1 MDTEPQPQRPL
12 VTLRYCPLCRW
23 LTRAA
28 WIAQELLITFT
39 DEIDVLL
46 SPSGKGQFEVSLND
60 EIIFSRAETGR
71 FPDPK
76 ELKQA
81 IRDRIDPD
89 RSLGHSDA

>member
-1 MDTEPQPQRPL
+1 MDDSKPRPR

-28 WIAQELLITFT
+28 WIAQELLTTFPG
-39 DEIDVLL
+39 EIDVLL
-46 SPSGKGQFEVSLND
+46 SPAGNGLFEVSFDD
-60 EIIFSRAETGR
+60 EVIFSRAEAGR

-81 IRDRIDPD
+81 IRDRIDPE
-89 RSLGHSDA
+89 RSLGHSDT